1 MRAEPTLTEQI
12 LWQILRR
19 EQLGVSFRRQ
29 VVVGRFVADFLAPK
43 IKLIVEVDGGYH
55 GRPARARADARR
67 DRDLGRLGYRVVHVP
82 ADMVQHRLVEAVT
95 RIVLAIE
102 SSP

>member
-1 MRAEPTLTEQI
+1 MRAAPTLTESI
-12 LWQILRR
+12 FWQILRR
-19 EQLGVSFRRQ
+19 DQLGVSFRRQ

-55 GRPARARADARR
+55 SDPARVRADARR
-67 DRDLGRLGYRVVHVP
+67 DRDLGRLGYRVIHVP
-82 ADMVQHRLVEAVT
+82 ADMVEHRLVEAVAM
-95 RIVLAIE
+95 IVMAIE